1 MMARLFSRS
10 YAVSPLPAARAGAG
24 RSRLLLAVLAAAISL
39 VASSCGLSLQSMPKL
54 GGQSGPSYQ
63 IHADFANALNLSSN
77 AQVRTGVATV
87 GDVANITT
95 DSSFTAHVTLSIQ
108 KNTKL
113 PVGTKAHIQFD
124 NPLGIEYVVVTPP
137 DNPPQPGKYLKNGD
151 TIPIGDTM
159 TAPSVEDALGALSTV
174 LNGGGINQLH
184 TVTNTIRQTIAGS
197 SPEIRDL
204 LTQINTAIGSL
215 AQHEGDI
222 DNAIDAVAN
231 LSAVLRGGLPTIT
244 NALDTLPPAVN
255 MLASENDQIDQLVTN
270 VNTLARTA
278 DNIAN
283 NTSQQFITDVNQ
295 LVPVTNQLIQVSGA
309 IGPALTDIAKFE
321 QATPKI
327 APGDY
332 LQMSLNVTAN
342 LGSSAAAIT
351 KNPQS
356 RQILS
361 ILTQGLP

>member
-1 MMARLFSRS
+1 MTARRFPRCRQQATRATL
-10 YAVSPLPAARAGAG
+10 ARG
-24 RSRLLLAVLAAAISL
+24 RVLLVVLAAAISL
-39 VASSCGLSLQSMPKL
+39 VASGCGLSLQSMPKL
-54 GGQSGPSYQ
+54 GGSSGPSYKLN
-63 IHADFANALNLSSN
+63 AVFSNALNLSSN
-77 AQVRTGVATV
+77 AQVRTGVATI
-87 GDVANITT
+87 GDVADITT
-95 DSSFTAHVTLSIQ
+95 DSSFKAKVTLSILNNY
-108 KNTKL
+108 KM
-113 PVGTKAHIQFD
+113 PVGTTARIQFD
-124 NPLGIEYVVVTPP
+124 NPLGIEYVVVTAPT
-137 DNPPQPGKYLKNGD
+137 NPPQPVQYLKPGD
-151 TIPIGDTM
+151 TIPVEDTT
-159 TAPSVEDALGALSTV
+159 TAPSVEDALGALSTI

-184 TVTNTIRQTIAGS
+184 TVTNTINQTIAGS

-231 LSAVLRGGLPTIT
+231 LSKVMRSGLPTIT

-255 MLASENDQIDQLVTN
+255 MLAQQNGQIDQLVTN

-283 NTSQQFITDVNQ
+283 QTSKQFVTDVNQ
-295 LVPVTNQLIQVSGA
+295 LVPVTNQLISVGNT
-309 IGPALTDIAKFE
+309 IGPALNDIAKFE

-342 LGSSAAAIT
+342 LGGGSTAALT
-351 KNPQS
+351 QNPQS
-356 RQILS
+356 RQIVS